1 MNSHYWFVT
10 FPLKIEGYSMKF
22 PTLVLLTCLLS
33 LMAPMNLVAET
44 GPMNG
49 TVAETINAGGYTYIR
64 IKDSDIWIATATME
78 VSEGDPI
85 EYSGGAEMLDFHSK
99 SLDRTFES
107 IWFVQKVSITGQD
120 ASRQAAAQGHGPIPS
135 NIPQS
140 AAIAAPAPGSIEKLD
155 GGKSIEEILSD
166 RSALNGETVS
176 LRGMV
181 IKVSEN
187 IMGMN
192 WVTLQDGTGTA
203 PDNKL
208 MAISSEMVTVGE
220 VVTAKGVLQKDVDLG
235 QGYHYTALLE
245 DTTFSK

>member
-1 MNSHYWFVT
+1 
-10 FPLKIEGYSMKF
+10 MKF
-22 PTLVLLTCLLS
+22 PTLILITCLLS

-44 GPMNG
+44 GPVNG

-64 IKDSDIWIATATME
+64 IKESDVWIATSTME

-85 EYSGGAEMLDFHSK
+85 EYSGGAEMLNFHSK

-135 NIPQS
+135 SIPQK
-140 AAIAAPAPGSIEKLD
+140 AAVAAPAPGSIDKLD
-155 GGKSIEEILSD
+155 GGKNVEEILAD
-166 RSALNGETVS
+166 PTALDGQEVS
-176 LRGMV
+176 LRAKV

-192 WVTLQDGTGTA
+192 WITLQDGTGTA
-203 PDNKL
+203 PNDRL
-208 MAISSEMVTVGE
+208 IATSSELVSVGE
-220 VVTAKGVLQKDVDLG
+220 LVTAKGLLQNDVDLG
-235 QGYHYTALLE
+235 YGYHYAALLE
-245 DTTFSK
+245 EATFIK

>member
-1 MNSHYWFVT
+1 
-10 FPLKIEGYSMKF
+10 MKF
-22 PTLVLLTCLLS
+22 PTLILITCLLS
-33 LMAPMNLVAET
+33 LLAPMNLVAET
-44 GPMNG
+44 GLVSG

-64 IKDSDIWIATATME
+64 IEESDVWIATSTME
-78 VSEGDPI
+78 VSEGEQV
-85 EYSGGAEMLDFHSK
+85 EYSGGAEMLNFHSK

-107 IWFVQKVSITGQD
+107 IWFVQKVGIAGQNTPQ
-120 ASRQAAAQGHGPIPS
+120 QAAARGHAPIPS
-135 NIPQS
+135 DIPQS

-166 RSALNGETVS
+166 RAALNGETVS

-192 WVTLQDGTGTA
+192 WVTLQDGTGKA

-208 MAISSEMVTVGE
+208 MAISSEMVTVGD
-220 VVTAKGVLQKDVDLG
+220 VVTAKGMLQKDVDLG

>member
-1 MNSHYWFVT
+1 
-10 FPLKIEGYSMKF
+10 MKF
-22 PTLVLLTCLLS
+22 PTLILFTCLLS

-44 GPMNG
+44 GPVNG

-64 IKDSDIWIATATME
+64 IKESDVWIATSTME
-78 VSEGDPI
+78 VSEGEQV
-85 EYSGGAEMLDFHSK
+85 EYSGGAEMLNFHSK

-107 IWFVQKVSITGQD
+107 IWFVQKVGIAGQNTPQ
-120 ASRQAAAQGHGPIPS
+120 QAAARGHAPIPAG
-135 NIPQS
+135 IPQS

-155 GGKSIEEILSD
+155 GGKSIDEILSD
-166 RSALNGETVS
+166 RAALNGETVS

-208 MAISSEMVTVGE
+208 MAISSEIVTVGD
-220 VVTAKGVLQKDVDLG
+220 VVTAKGMLQKDVDLG

>member
-1 MNSHYWFVT
+1 M
-10 FPLKIEGYSMKF
+10 IEGYSMKF

-33 LMAPMNLVAET
+33 LLAPMNLVAET

-49 TVAETINAGGYTYIR
+49 TVAETIDAGGYTYIR
-64 IKDSDIWIATATME
+64 IKDSDTWIATATME

-107 IWFVQKVSITGQD
+107 IWFVQKVSITEQD
-120 ASRQAAAQGHGPIPS
+120 ASRQAAAQGHAPIPAGT
-135 NIPQS
+135 PRD
-140 AAIAAPAPGSIEKLD
+140 AATAAPAPGSIEKLD
-155 GGKSIEEILSD
+155 GGKNVEEILSD
-166 RSALNGETVS
+166 RAALHGQTVS
-176 LRGMV
+176 LRAKV

-192 WVTLQDGTGTA
+192 WVTLQDGTGAA

-208 MAISSEMVTVGE
+208 LAISSEMVAVGE
-220 VVTAKGVLQKDVDLG
+220 VVTAKGVLENDVDLG
-235 QGYHYTALLE
+235 YGYKYAALLE
-245 DTTFSK
+245 EATFK

>member
-1 MNSHYWFVT
+1 
-10 FPLKIEGYSMKF
+10 MKF
-22 PTLVLLTCLLS
+22 PTLVLLTCILS
-33 LMAPMNLVAET
+33 LLAPVNLVAET

-107 IWFVQKVSITGQD
+107 IWFVQKVNITGQD

-135 NIPQS
+135 GIPQS
-140 AAIAAPAPGSIEKLD
+140 AAIAAPAPGSIDKLD
-155 GGKSIEEILSD
+155 GGKNVEEILAD
-166 RSALNGETVS
+166 PTALDGQKVS
-176 LRGMV
+176 LRAKV

-192 WVTLQDGTGTA
+192 WITLQDGTGTA
-203 PDNKL
+203 PNDKL
-208 MAISSEMVTVGE
+208 IATSSELVTVGE
-220 VVTAKGVLQKDVDLG
+220 VVTAKGLLKNDVDLG
-235 QGYHYTALLE
+235 YGYHYAALLE
-245 DTTFSK
+245 EATFIK

>member
-1 MNSHYWFVT
+1 
-10 FPLKIEGYSMKF
+10 MKF
-22 PTLVLLTCLLS
+22 ITIVVLTCLLA
-33 LMAPMNLVAET
+33 LLAPMNLVAET
-44 GPMNG
+44 GPVNG

-64 IKDSDIWIATATME
+64 IKESDVWIATTTME

-107 IWFVQKVSITGQD
+107 IWFVQKAGIPVQD
-120 ASRQAAAQGHGPIPS
+120 TSQQTAARGHAPIPEGT
-135 NIPQS
+135 PRD

-155 GGKSIEEILSD
+155 GGKAIEEIFAD
-166 RSALNGETVS
+166 RAALNGQTVS
-176 LRGMV
+176 LRAKV

-203 PDNKL
+203 PNDKL

-220 VVTAKGVLQKDVDLG
+220 VVTAKGMLQNDVDLG
-235 QGYHYTALLE
+235 YGYKYTALLE
-245 DTTFSK
+245 EATFK

>member
-1 MNSHYWFVT
+1 
-10 FPLKIEGYSMKF
+10 MKF
-22 PTLVLLTCLLS
+22 PTLVLLTCILS
-33 LMAPMNLVAET
+33 LLAPVNLVAET

-135 NIPQS
+135 GIPQS
-140 AAIAAPAPGSIEKLD
+140 AAIAAPAPGSIDKLD
-155 GGKSIEEILSD
+155 GGKNVEEILAD
-166 RSALNGETVS
+166 PTALDGQKVS
-176 LRGMV
+176 LRAKV

-192 WVTLQDGTGTA
+192 WITLQDGTGTA
-203 PDNKL
+203 PNDKL
-208 MAISSEMVTVGE
+208 IATSSELVTVGE
-220 VVTAKGVLQKDVDLG
+220 VVTAKGLLKNDVDLG
-235 QGYHYTALLE
+235 YGYQYAALLE
-245 DTTFSK
+245 EATFIK

>member
-1 MNSHYWFVT
+1 
-10 FPLKIEGYSMKF
+10 MKF

-33 LMAPMNLVAET
+33 LLAPLNLVAET

-49 TVAETINAGGYTYIR
+49 TVAEAIDAGGYTYIR
-64 IKDSDIWIATATME
+64 LKDSNIWIATATTE

-107 IWFVQKVSITGQD
+107 IWFVQKVRITGQD
-120 ASRQAAAQGHGPIPS
+120 TARQTAAQGHAPIPDGT
-135 NIPQS
+135 PRD
-140 AAIAAPAPGSIEKLD
+140 AAIAAPAPGSIDKLD
-155 GGKSIEEILSD
+155 GGKNVEEILAD
-166 RSALNGETVS
+166 PAALDGQEVS
-176 LRGMV
+176 LRAKV

-192 WVTLQDGTGTA
+192 WITLQDGTGTA
-203 PDNKL
+203 PNDRL

-220 VVTAKGVLQKDVDLG
+220 VVTAKGMLQNDVDLG
-235 QGYHYTALLE
+235 YGYKYAALLE
-245 DTTFSK
+245 EATFK